1 MAILQLKAEK
11 RTQVGSAACR
21 KLRDADRVPG
31 VVYGHKLETVPVTL
45 AREDLEG
52 ALRARFRTAKLQ
64 IDGAEE
70 QVVLKEV
77 QHDALGERLL
87 HVDFAR
93 VSEHEVI
100 TLNVEIRLQGIAA
113 GVKDGGVL
121 DQQIQEVEV
130 ECPAD
135 QIPERITVVVDDL
148 AIESSIRLGDLSFP
162 EGVRPTQDA
171 GQVVVTVRRPEEDA
185 EEIPAEPEAAG
196 KEPEVITAREKKEEE
211 EE

>member
-21 KLRDADRVPG
+21 KLRDAGRVPG
-31 VVYGHKLETVPVTL
+31 VVYGHKLETIPVTL
-45 AREDLEG
+45 SREDLEG
-52 ALRARFRTAKLQ
+52 ALRTRIRTAKLQ
-64 IDGAEE
+64 IDGNEE

-77 QHDALGERLL
+77 QHDAIGEEIL

-100 TLNVEIRLQGIAA
+100 TLNVEIRLQGIAT
-113 GVKDGGVL
+113 GVKDGGIL
-121 DQQIQEVEV
+121 DQQLQEIEV
-130 ECPAD
+130 QCPAD
-135 QIPERITVVVDDL
+135 QIPERITVVIDDL
-148 AIESSIRLGDLSFP
+148 AIEGSIRLSDLTFP
-162 EGVRPTQDA
+162 EGVVPTQHA

-185 EEIPAEPEAAG
+185 EEGAVEPEAAT